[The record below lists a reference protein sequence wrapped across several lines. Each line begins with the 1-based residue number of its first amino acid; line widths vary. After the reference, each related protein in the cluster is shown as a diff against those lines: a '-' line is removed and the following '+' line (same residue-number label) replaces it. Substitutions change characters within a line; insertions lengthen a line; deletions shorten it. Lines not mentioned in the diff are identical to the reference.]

1 MAHFKVSSQKQYPP
15 GFITFS
21 LSFEGGS
28 YRGCAKVTK
37 RLFFFHFFLACGSI
51 ALKHVLIALWIA
63 LLMSLL
69 ACKQLVQRKYVC
81 LPFVIAVPGTGPSSQ
96 WSPGMCVQKH
106 LSYISFQQ
114 SPSPL
119 FEVSACTRGRH
130 LPGWFSLSPRVGWGQ
145 SSWRLSDPRLEL
157 RVEVGMGSLF
167 LSAIRVCH
175 YLLLQN
181 FPFLQFISYKDWLIF
196 MSQQAL
202 NTHVVAKVPPL
213 WCCEMAGVGLQA
225 LRGSRI
231 PPWVRDTASQGSFLL
246 PAAGD
251 VRCSASSSGHHHGA
265 KPTFLRLASLP
276 VRLQDPWSPSPHQAD
291 HFSLGA
297 ASLSLPLTSSTSNS
311 WSLRGFTKGDIPL
324 SWHVSRGSVLSISFS
339 ASY

>member
-37 RLFFFHFFLACGSI
+37 RLFFFLFFLACGSI

-130 LPGWFSLSPRVGWGQ
+130 LPGWFSLSKKIQVRRKDEHLAP
-145 SSWRLSDPRLEL
+145 
-157 RVEVGMGSLF
+157 F
-167 LSAIRVCH
+167 LSGRE
-175 YLLLQN
+175 
-181 FPFLQFISYKDWLIF
+181 K
-196 MSQQAL
+196 
-202 NTHVVAKVPPL
+202 
-213 WCCEMAGVGLQA
+213 
-225 LRGSRI
+225 
-231 PPWVRDTASQGSFLL
+231 
-246 PAAGD
+246 
-251 VRCSASSSGHHHGA
+251 
-265 KPTFLRLASLP
+265 
-276 VRLQDPWSPSPHQAD
+276 
-291 HFSLGA
+291 
-297 ASLSLPLTSSTSNS
+297 SNS
-311 WSLRGFTKGDIPL
+311 MNLKIEKSLN
-324 SWHVSRGSVLSISFS
+324 WGSDRRLHGTGGVW
-339 ASY
+339 